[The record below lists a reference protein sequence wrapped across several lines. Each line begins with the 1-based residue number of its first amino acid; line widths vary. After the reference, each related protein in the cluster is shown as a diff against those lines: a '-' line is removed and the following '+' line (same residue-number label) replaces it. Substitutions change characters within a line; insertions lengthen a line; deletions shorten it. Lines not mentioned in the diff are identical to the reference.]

1 VLLRD
6 LGPGLLLL
14 LLLLLLPLSRKRPTR
29 VVRNGIKVPQSERA
43 RRQMSPMS
51 HAAALEPIPGTRGVL
66 LQDLGPGLILL
77 LLLTLSRKRPTRVV
91 RNGIKVPTTRRK
103 PEVNRGS
110 GGIN

>member
-1 VLLRD
+1 
-6 LGPGLLLL
+6 
-14 LLLLLLPLSRKRPTR
+14 
-29 VVRNGIKVPQSERA
+29 
-43 RRQMSPMS
+43 MS

-66 LQDLGPGLILL
+66 LQDLGPGLLLLL